1 MRSDPG
7 QATESETDRGG
18 IVADQQGEQLRCEGK
33 EPPPMGCRREGRSTR
48 ASRRWWRYLPLLLA
62 LAGIAAVF
70 ATGAHRYLRLENLL
84 DHRDRLQ
91 EFVAA
96 HSSRAL
102 LLYMAVYI
110 AAVTLSIPVGAGL
123 TIVGG

>member
-1 MRSDPG
+1 MRLDHRH
-7 QATESETDRGG
+7 ATERETDRGG
-18 IVADQQGEQLRCEGK
+18 IVADQQGEHDQREAEGLPQPMRLRS
-33 EPPPMGCRREGRSTR
+33 EPHRTGAP
-48 ASRRWWRYLPLLLA
+48 RRWWRYLPLVLVLA
-62 LAGIAAVF
+62 AITAVF

-110 AAVTLSIPVGAGL
+110 AAVTLSIP
-123 TIVGG
+123 